1 MGHPSVHAGATYNYL
16 FGALL
21 LPPTSLLLLALT
33 GLWIARRRPRA
44 GRALSGAAVI
54 ALLAL
59 SLGVVAEQLIAT
71 LETPPLKS
79 EQLEGVQAIVVLAG
93 GRNRA
98 APEWGGETVN
108 QFSLKRLR
116 YGAHLARST
125 GLPLLVT
132 GGDPERWRTA
142 EAELMRDVLVREFGV
157 TPRWVETNSDTTR
170 ENALFSAKLLKRDGI
185 ERIALVTSAFHLPRA
200 VPQFRASGLEVVPAA
215 TDYLARPTLVLQHFF
230 PTAESLRISSIALR
244 EWLAIGRDRLR
255 AAFNF

>member
-1 MGHPSVHAGATYNYL
+1 MHSSATYSYL

-21 LPPTSLLLLALT
+21 LPPTSLLLLALA
-33 GLWIARRRPRA
+33 GLWIARRRLKL
-44 GRALSGAAVI
+44 GLAVATFGVF
-54 ALLAL
+54 ALLCL
-59 SLGVVAEQLIAT
+59 SLGVVAERLIAT
-71 LETPPLKS
+71 LEMPPLQPG
-79 EQLEGVQAIVVLAG
+79 QLDDVQAIVVLAG

-108 QFSLKRLR
+108 HFSLKRLR
-116 YGAHLARST
+116 YGAHLSRQS

-142 EAELMRDVLVREFGV
+142 EAELMRDVLVRELGV
-157 TPRWVETNSDTTR
+157 TPRWVETQSDTTR
-170 ENALFSAKLLKRDGI
+170 ENALLSADLLRRDGI
-185 ERIALVTSAFHLPRA
+185 RRIALVTSAFHLPRA
-200 VPQFRASGLEVVPAA
+200 VPQFRAVGFDVVPAG

-255 AAFNF
+255 TTFNF